1 MAGNKIEVK
10 DVRLRYRD
18 CNGNN
23 GGETKETKETKEL
36 ALSKAIITFDEK
48 GIEQEISIPKDEA
61 GNVSDN
67 MPESDI
73 EVVSMI
79 YMESRSI

>member
-1 MAGNKIEVK
+1 MAGDRREVK
-10 DVRLRYRD
+10 DLRLRYRD

-23 GGETKETKETKEL
+23 GGETKEIKEMV
-36 ALSKAIITFDEK
+36 LSRAIIISDEN
-48 GIEQEISIPKDEA
+48 GIEREISIPRDEA

-73 EVVSMI
+73 EVVSMV

>member
-1 MAGNKIEVK
+1 MAGNRMEVK
-10 DVRLRYRD
+10 DVRLRYRG

-23 GGETKETKETKEL
+23 GGETKETKELT
-36 ALSKAIITFDEK
+36 LSKAIITFDEE
-48 GIEQEISIPKDEA
+48 GIEREISIPIDEA
-61 GNVSDN
+61 VNVSDN

-79 YMESRSI
+79 YMESKSI